1 MTNQIFIQARI
12 GSTRFPRK
20 ILKKIYNKTLLE
32 ILLERLQ
39 NVKKIEKILLIT
51 GNSEK
56 NEHLVAEAKRLN
68 LEYFCGNENNILDR
82 FYQAGKKFNSE
93 NIIRIT
99 GDNLLID
106 YEIVNQGLD
115 IFLEKKFDIL
125 SNNRIRT
132 YPLGLNFE
140 IFTKNAL
147 ERSWME
153 NLEKFKN
160 EEEFFKTFIPPT
172 KYMLENENFNNYD
185 LINETDYSSIRLT
198 IDYSEDF
205 EVVTKIFESLYNKN
219 KNFTLNE
226 IIQFL
231 KNHPNLLKLNKN
243 LNTEET
249 N

>member
-1 MTNQIFIQARI
+1 MTNQIFIQARM
-12 GSTRFPRK
+12 SSKRFPEK
-20 ILKKIYNKTLLE
+20 ILKKIYNKTLIE

-39 NVKKIEKILLIT
+39 NVKKIDKILLIT

-56 NEHLVAEAKRLN
+56 NEQLVSEAKRLD

-82 FYQAGKKFNSE
+82 FYQASKKFNSD

-99 GDNLLID
+99 GDNPLVD

-115 IFLEKKFDIL
+115 IFLENKFDIL

-147 ERSWME
+147 ERSWNE
-153 NLEKFKN
+153 NFEKFKN

-172 KYMLENENFNNYD
+172 KYMLERENFNNYD
-185 LINETDYSSIRLT
+185 LINETDYSSLRLT
-198 IDYSEDF
+198 IDYPEDF
-205 EVVTKIFESLYNKN
+205 EVVTKIFESLYSKN
-219 KNFTLNE
+219 KNFTLTE

-231 KNHPNLLKLNKN
+231 KNHPNLLKQNKHLNNKESN
-243 LNTEET
+243 
-249 N
+249 

>member
-1 MTNQIFIQARI
+1 MTNQIFIQARM
-12 GSTRFPRK
+12 GSKRFPGK
-20 ILKKIYNKTLLE
+20 ILKKINNKTLIE

-39 NVKKIEKILLIT
+39 NVNKIDKILLIT

-56 NEHLVAEAKRLN
+56 NEQLVSEAKRLD

-82 FYQAGKKFNSE
+82 FYQASKKFNSD

-99 GDNLLID
+99 GDNPLVD
-106 YEIVNQGLD
+106 YEILNQGLD
-115 IFLEKKFDIL
+115 IFLENKFDIL

-147 ERSWME
+147 ERSWNE
-153 NLEKFKN
+153 NFAKFKN
-160 EEEFFKTFIPPT
+160 EEEFFKTFISPT
-172 KYMLENENFNNYD
+172 KYMLESVNFNNYD

-198 IDYSEDF
+198 IDYPEDL
-205 EVVTKIFESLYNKN
+205 EVVTKIFESLYSKN
-219 KNFTLNE
+219 KNFTLPE

-231 KNHPNLLKLNKN
+231 KNHPNLLKLNK
-243 LNTEET
+243 T
-249 N
+249 